1 MTTTTAPRADG
12 RVLALAHHA
21 ARAVLEGV
29 LTRHGITFHQ
39 SVTLRAAAAAGG
51 APGRDAL
58 VGDVAGSLK
67 ADPALVSGVIDD
79 LVAAGLLE
87 TDPTVPA
94 DSTDPAAPADRADP
108 ARVRLTDAG
117 RATYDATAAESAALS
132 ARLYDGIPD
141 EDLRVVGRVLTL
153 ITERANAAL
162 AAGA

>member
-51 APGRDAL
+51 APGRAEL
-58 VGDVAGSLK
+58 VDDVTGSLK
-67 ADPALVSGVIDD
+67 ADGALVSGVIDE
-79 LVAAGLLE
+79 LAAAGLLE
-87 TDPTVPA
+87 TDPE
-94 DSTDPAAPADRADP
+94 DP

-117 RATYDATAAESAALS
+117 RATYDATAAESAGLS

-153 ITERANAAL
+153 ITERANAVL
-162 AAGA
+162 ATGA

>member
-1 MTTTTAPRADG
+1 MTTTAPRADG

-67 ADPALVSGVIDD
+67 ADPVLVSGVIDE

-87 TDPTVPA
+87 ADPTGP
-94 DSTDPAAPADRADP
+94 TDPANP

-117 RATYDATAAESAALS
+117 RATYEATAAESAALS

-153 ITERANAAL
+153 ITERANTAL
-162 AAGA
+162 ASGA